1 MFVGTFDH
9 SLDEKGRLVLPSAFR
24 GRLAEGGVV
33 TKLDGCLGVWT
44 TPDFQTVAETMLER
58 VRKGEASREVVRSF
72 AADAH
77 HATPDA
83 QGRIVLPARLRDFA
97 GLAGEVVV
105 NGALDHIEIWDSDR
119 WSRTNARGEEH
130 LADAGYSLSDL
141 GI

>member
-1 MFVGTFDH
+1 MFVGTFEH
-9 SLDEKGRLVLPSAFR
+9 ALDDKGRLVLPSVFR

-44 TPDFQTVAETMLER
+44 AQEFQQVAATMLER
-58 VRKGEASREVVRSF
+58 VRRGEASREVVRSF

-83 QGRIVLPARLRDFA
+83 TGRIVLPARLREFA

-105 NGALDHIEIWDSDR
+105 NGALDHIEIWDSER
-119 WSRTNARGEEH
+119 WSRINAQGEEH
-130 LADAGYSLSDL
+130 LAGAGYSLSDL

>member
-9 SLDEKGRLVLPSAFR
+9 SLDEKGRLVLPSIFR

-44 TPDFQTVAETMLER
+44 ASDFQQVAQTMLGR
-58 VRKGEASREVVRSF
+58 VRSGDASREVVRSF

-77 HATPDA
+77 HATPDGS
-83 QGRIVLPARLRDFA
+83 GRIVLPARLRDFA

-105 NGALDHIEIWDSDR
+105 NGALDHIEIWDRDR
-119 WSRTNARGEEH
+119 WSRTNARGEES

>member
-1 MFVGTFDH
+1 VFVGTFEH
-9 SLDEKGRLVLPSAFR
+9 ALDDKGRLVLPSVFR

-44 TPDFQTVAETMLER
+44 SQEFEQVAATMLER
-58 VRKGEASREVVRSF
+58 VRRGEAPREVVRTF

-83 QGRIVLPARLRDFA
+83 TGRIVLPARLREFA

-105 NGALDHIEIWDSDR
+105 NGALDHIEIWDSER
-119 WSRTNARGEEH
+119 WSRVNSQGEEH
-130 LADAGYSLSDL
+130 LADTGYSLSDL

>member
-1 MFVGTFDH
+1 MFVGTFEH
-9 SLDEKGRLVLPSAFR
+9 SLDDKGRLVLPSVFR

-44 TPDFQTVAETMLER
+44 AQEFQQVAATMLER

-83 QGRIVLPARLRDFA
+83 TGRIVLPARLREFA

-105 NGALDHIEIWDSDR
+105 NGALDHIEIWDSGR
-119 WSRTNARGEEH
+119 WSQVNAQGEEH
-130 LADAGYSLSDL
+130 LAGAGYSLSDL

>member
-1 MFVGTFDH
+1 MFVGTFEH
-9 SLDEKGRLVLPSAFR
+9 SLDEKGRLVLPSVFR

-44 TPDFQTVAETMLER
+44 TREFEQVAATMLER
-58 VRKGEASREVVRSF
+58 VRRGEASREVVRSF

-83 QGRIVLPARLRDFA
+83 TGRIVLPARLRDFA

-105 NGALDHIEIWDSDR
+105 NGALDHIEIWDSARWDR
-119 WSRTNARGEEH
+119 INTRGEES